1 MSDINDMNVGIRWY
15 VVHTYSGYEN
25 KVMDSIRKIVE
36 NRGLGDL
43 IFDIKV
49 PVEMVEE
56 KKGDVTKIVEYK
68 IFPGYVLVKMIM
80 TDESWH
86 VVRNITGVTG
96 FVGPGSRPTP
106 LSEKEVEDL
115 MIEEKKEVRLAYNVG
130 DEVTITDGLFNGYS
144 GTVQSVSDDR
154 KKITVLV
161 KRGRRDIPVELDVEH
176 IKTV

>member
-1 MSDINDMNVGIRWY
+1 MNVGIRWY

-49 PVEMVEE
+49 PVELVEE
-56 KKGDVTKIVEYK
+56 QKGDVTKVVEYK

-96 FVGPGSRPTP
+96 FVGPGSEPTP
-106 LSEKEVEDL
+106 LTDDEIEMFNIEARSEGPKFQIGDMLEVVSGIFQGYKGKLQKID
-115 MIEEKKEVRLAYNVG
+115 EESKQVVIFASKGTAREMSIFVDIKDVRVA
-130 DEVTITDGLFNGYS
+130 E
-144 GTVQSVSDDR
+144 
-154 KKITVLV
+154 
-161 KRGRRDIPVELDVEH
+161 
-176 IKTV
+176 